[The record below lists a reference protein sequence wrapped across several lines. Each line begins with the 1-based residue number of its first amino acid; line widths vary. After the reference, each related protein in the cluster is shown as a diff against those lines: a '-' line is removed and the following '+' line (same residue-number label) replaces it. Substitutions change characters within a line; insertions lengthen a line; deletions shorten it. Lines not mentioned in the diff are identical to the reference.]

1 MSNSTLSYTAV
12 GRRKAAIAKATLSTG
27 KGEILVNNKPAELYF
42 NYNSTY
48 LNTLKGPLS
57 SLELDNEYDLKISAR
72 GGGLKGQ
79 VEASKLALARA
90 LCYVS
95 QEKRPT
101 LKHENYL
108 TRDARVKERKKYG
121 LRKAR
126 KAPQYSKR

>member
-1 MSNSTLSYTAV
+1 MSKSTLSYTAI
-12 GRRKAAIAKATLSTG
+12 GRRKSAIAKVTLSTG
-27 KGEILVNNKPAELYF
+27 TGGILVNNKPAELYF

-48 LNTLKGPLS
+48 LNTLKAPLS
-57 SLELDNEYDLKISAR
+57 SLELETEYDLKVSAR

-101 LKHENYL
+101 LKHDKHL